1 MAGEPD
7 PELTRVRLGI
17 AYDGTDFHGW
27 GRQSGLR
34 TVQGELEAA
43 LETIFGR
50 FGPPPKLTV
59 AGRTDAGVHAIGQVA
74 HLDLTARQLAK
85 FSRASNGGEIS
96 NLAHRLNGIAGLES
110 DVRVQT
116 AELVSADFD
125 ARFSAVFR
133 SYQYRIA
140 DAASVWNP
148 VTRRMTL
155 FVPVRLDLDRMS
167 EASESL
173 LGLHDWTAFCKSRE
187 ESTNIRTLQRFEWR
201 RDEDRTLVAT
211 VQADAFCHSMVRALV
226 GAVTAVGEGKLEP
239 ADLVRIRD
247 GRVRT
252 SDFKVLPAKGLVL
265 LSVGYPPPAE
275 FAARTAATRAR
286 RKATEIPVS
295 PA

>member
-7 PELTRVRLGI
+7 LQLSRVRLSI

-27 GRQSGLR
+27 SRQSGLR

-59 AGRTDAGVHAIGQVA
+59 AGRTDAGVHALGQVA

-85 FSRASNGGEIS
+85 FSKASNGGEIS

-110 DVRVQT
+110 DVRVLA
-116 AELVSADFD
+116 AELVSAEFD
-125 ARFSAVFR
+125 ARFSAIFR

-155 FVPVRLDLDRMS
+155 FAPARLDLDRMS

-187 ESTNIRTLQRFEWR
+187 ESTNIRTLQRFEWK
-201 RDEDRTLVAT
+201 RDEDQTLVAT

-226 GAVTAVGEGKLEP
+226 GGVVAVGERKLEP
-239 ADLVRIRD
+239 IDLIRIRD

-252 SDFKVLPAKGLVL
+252 SDFKVLPAKGLIL
-265 LSVGYPPPAE
+265 LNVGYPPESEWAS
-275 FAARTAATRAR
+275 RSQKTRAR
-286 RKATEIPVS
+286 RELNQRL
-295 PA
+295 